1 MLPVVHNIELV
12 VHNIELVRN
21 NTGKPL
27 VANSR
32 DEPRVVGST
41 VPKPR
46 RM

>member
-1 MLPVVHNIELV
+1 MPPVVHNIELV
-12 VHNIELVRN
+12 VNKIELVRN

-32 DEPRVVGST
+32 DKPPVVGST

>member
-12 VHNIELVRN
+12 LHNIELAMN

-32 DEPRVVGST
+32 DKPPVVGST